1 MNNMSI
7 SDGRVIT
14 VSDLKKYIER
24 VDTLLAEITDLLIDF
39 FDEEEE

>member
-1 MNNMSI
+1 MSI